1 MAGVIALAARSR
13 MADTGL
19 MLARIRGWFDGAGWF
34 PGLAAALFV
43 FALLAALLELQSS
56 DAVRWTGAHVTGT
69 EIGGIVSYR
78 WDGQTYS
85 LDAQGYGSAKA
96 VGIDLDPADPPNAVI
111 DNTFPR
117 VVEGALVAVPVA
129 AGVALLVVGL
139 TRRRRWE
146 RRQMRIAP
154 TTGQVLD
161 QEFVT
166 RHLRELRQG
175 KRGGD

>member
-1 MAGVIALAARSR
+1 

-19 MLARIRGWFDGAGWF
+19 MVARIRGWFDGAGWF

-56 DAVRWTGAHVTGT
+56 DTVRWTGQHVTGT

-96 VGIDLDPADPPNAVI
+96 VGIDLDPANPSNAVI

-154 TTGQVLD
+154 TTGHVLD

-166 RHLRELRQG
+166 RHLRELRHG
-175 KRGGD
+175 DRGRD

>member
-1 MAGVIALAARSR
+1 M
-13 MADTGL
+13 
-19 MLARIRGWFDGAGWF
+19 
-34 PGLAAALFV
+34 

-56 DAVRWTGAHVTGT
+56 DAVRWTGQHVTGT

-96 VGIDLDPADPPNAVI
+96 VGIDLDPANLSNAVI

-129 AGVALLVVGL
+129 AGVVLLVVGL

-146 RRQMRIAP
+146 RRQLRKAP
-154 TTGQVLD
+154 ETGQVLD
-161 QEFVT
+161 QEFVS
-166 RHLRELRQG
+166 RHLRELRHG
-175 KRGGD
+175 DRGD

>member
-1 MAGVIALAARSR
+1 

-19 MLARIRGWFDGAGWF
+19 MLARIRALFDGAGWF

-56 DAVRWTGAHVTGT
+56 DAVRWTGQRVTGT
-69 EIGGIVSYR
+69 ETGGIVTYR

-85 LDAQGYGSAKA
+85 LDAPGYGSAKA
-96 VGIDLDPADPPNAVI
+96 VGVTLDPADPSNAVL
-111 DNTFPR
+111 DNTFLWM
-117 VVEGALVAVPVA
+117 VEGGLVVVPVA
-129 AGVALLVVGL
+129 AGAALLVAGL

-146 RRQMRIAP
+146 RQQQRIAP

-166 RHLRELRQG
+166 RHLRELRHG
-175 KRGGD
+175 DRGD

>member
-1 MAGVIALAARSR
+1 M
-13 MADTGL
+13 
-19 MLARIRGWFDGAGWF
+19 
-34 PGLAAALFV
+34 
-43 FALLAALLELQSS
+43 
-56 DAVRWTGAHVTGT
+56 TGT

-96 VGIDLDPADPPNAVI
+96 VGVDLDPADPSNAVI

-117 VVEGALVAVPVA
+117 VVEGTLVAVPAA

-146 RRQMRIAP
+146 RRQVRIAP
-154 TTGQVLD
+154 KTGQVLD

-166 RHLRELRQG
+166 RHLRELRH
-175 KRGGD
+175 GDRAATRAWPGQPRPVPWPAPRRCAGAGWWPRRARTRPAWRR

>member
-1 MAGVIALAARSR
+1 MHGRHWSHACPDKALVR
-13 MADTGL
+13 
-19 MLARIRGWFDGAGWF
+19 RGRLV

-56 DAVRWTGAHVTGT
+56 DAVRWTGQHVTGT

-96 VGIDLDPADPPNAVI
+96 VGIDLDPANPSNAVI

-154 TTGQVLD
+154 TTGHVLD

-166 RHLRELRQG
+166 RHLRELRHG
-175 KRGGD
+175 DRGRD

>member
-1 MAGVIALAARSR
+1 MS
-13 MADTGL
+13 DTAL

-56 DAVRWTGAHVTGT
+56 DAVRWTGQHVTGT

-96 VGIDLDPADPPNAVI
+96 VGIDLDPADPSNAVI

-154 TTGQVLD
+154 TTGHVLD

-166 RHLRELRQG
+166 RHLRELRHG
-175 KRGGD
+175 DRGGD

>member
-1 MAGVIALAARSR
+1 
-13 MADTGL
+13 
-19 MLARIRGWFDGAGWF
+19 MLARIRRLFDGAGWF

-43 FALLAALLELQSS
+43 FALLAVLLELQSS
-56 DAVRWTGAHVTGT
+56 DSVRWTGQRVTGT

-85 LDAQGYGSAKA
+85 LDAPGYGSAKA
-96 VGIDLDPADPPNAVI
+96 VGIDLDPADPSNAVI

-117 VVEGALVAVPVA
+117 VFEGALVAVPVA

-146 RRQMRIAP
+146 RRQVRAEARA
-154 TTGQVLD
+154 GHVLD
-161 QEFVT
+161 EDFVS
-166 RHLRELRQG
+166 RHLRELRHG
-175 KRGGD
+175 GRGGD

>member
-1 MAGVIALAARSR
+1 
-13 MADTGL
+13 
-19 MLARIRGWFDGAGWF
+19 MLARIRRLFDGAGWF

-43 FALLAALLELQSS
+43 FALLAVLLELQSS
-56 DAVRWTGAHVTGT
+56 DAVRWTGQRVTGT

-85 LDAQGYGSAKA
+85 LDAQGYGSQKA
-96 VGIDLDPADPPNAVI
+96 IGVDLDPADPANAVI

-117 VVEGALVAVPVA
+117 MVEGALVAVPVA

-146 RRQMRIAP
+146 RRQQRAAARA
-154 TTGQVLD
+154 GQVLD
-161 QEFVT
+161 EDFVS

-175 KRGGD
+175 GRGGD